1 MQLGKDFRFSSEEE
15 TTYIWSSDTQDV
27 IPVLAVSASSGKL
40 LGPTLNQLNL
50 ELRGGAKWSRFI
62 LPSG

>member
-1 MQLGKDFRFSSEEE
+1 MQLGKDFKFWSEEE
-15 TTYIWSSDTQDV
+15 TAYIWSTDTQDV
-27 IPVLAVSASSGKL
+27 IPVLAVSAASGKL

-50 ELRGGAKWSRFI
+50 ELRAGTKQSRFI

>member
-1 MQLGKDFRFSSEEE
+1 MQLGKDFKFWSEEE
-15 TTYIWSSDTQDV
+15 TAYIWSTDTQDV

-40 LGPTLNQLNL
+40 LGPTLNQLNR
-50 ELRGGAKWSRFI
+50 ELRGGAKQSRFI

>member
-1 MQLGKDFRFSSEEE
+1 MQLGKDFKFWSEEE

-27 IPVLAVSASSGKL
+27 IPVLAVSASFGKL
-40 LGPTLNQLNL
+40 LGSTLNQLNL
-50 ELRGGAKWSRFI
+50 ELQGGARWSRFI